1 MIENTV
7 TNRAEILE
15 GLANYRKHVAA
26 RNRYALEQY
35 VRLAETAEP
44 NDLVADLDEAA
55 IAEERM
61 RFLEYFV
68 GQGFDRLAGGRELK
82 RPADLLAHYDEVA
95 PQLGLDGT
103 CRPCSLSEADRR
115 LNREAYVA
123 AIEAYLR
130 AHCRASVRDGIA
142 FPAELLVV
150 AEQVDCLHG
159 PGLEP
164 EREQQGIPFWTMLD
178 LQKTP
183 QLVVEPDELAGASS
197 LVEVSDLEVAAG
209 WNCGHG
215 YPGDAY
221 VLLCR
226 EPPAEA
232 DDKDN
237 DDARPWSWK
246 YTVDI
251 DFAAR
256 LFHSIPEFL
265 EAYKDI
271 CAVDTAVY
279 PEYGVEDV
287 FGGVP

>member
-15 GLANYRKHVAA
+15 ALANYRQHVAA

-35 VRLAETAEP
+35 VPLAESAEP
-44 NDLVADLDEAA
+44 NDLVADMDEDG

-61 RFLEYFV
+61 FFLEYFV
-68 GQGFDRLAGGRELK
+68 GQGFDRLAGGRELR
-82 RPADLLAHYDEVA
+82 RPADLLTHYDEVA

-103 CRPCSLSEADRR
+103 CRPTPCLPARALPR
-115 LNREAYVA
+115 LGPGRHR
-123 AIEAYLR
+123 L
-130 AHCRASVRDGIA
+130 
-142 FPAELLVV
+142 PPELLVV

-178 LQKTP
+178 LEKTP
-183 QLVVEPDELAGASS
+183 QFVVEPDELAGTSS

-226 EPPAEA
+226 EPLAEG
-232 DDKDN
+232 DDEEN

-256 LFHSIPEFL
+256 LFHSMPEFL

-279 PEYGVEDV
+279 PEYGLEDV